1 MSLPLLLNCLNNK
14 GPKVRSGAHFPRI
27 VMSPSELILRRRFL
41 QQASVFAGSSVLMSR
56 LSLTAEAK
64 ETPLTADGFIRGKD
78 KRLIVH
84 NAKVGEI
91 ETPLTLLRE
100 KSQTP
105 KELLF
110 VRNNQVL
117 PETLTT
123 EGAEVGDW
131 QLELNGLVDKP
142 QTVRAADLAKVPQEE
157 VELVL
162 QCSGNGRAKFAKTVK
177 AEGVQWQHGAMGNVT
192 FKGVRL
198 KALLEH
204 LGVNIKPE
212 AKFVAAEGKDSPAKP
227 GDADFEHSIPL
238 ADALDRSIL
247 ALAMNGEA
255 IPKVHGGPLRLITP
269 GYYATMNV
277 KWLSRLR
284 FESQESTNHHH
295 VGRYRTPLKP
305 IAPGTK
311 FTSTLGNSE
320 PNWNMRIKSVI
331 FAPLDGEQLPAG
343 RVEIRGV
350 AWNDGTAKIEAV
362 EISTDG
368 GNLWRRTKLQRPSSP
383 FAWHPWSLT
392 IDLPKG
398 SQTILSRAV
407 DALGRSQPLDGSIA
421 WNPAGYAWSGVDA
434 VTVAVNSA

>member
-1 MSLPLLLNCLNNK
+1 MTTFKTL
-14 GPKVRSGAHFPRI
+14 A
-27 VMSPSELILRRRFL
+27 RRRFL
-41 QQASVFAGSSVLMSR
+41 QQTSAFAVCTALSSRR
-56 LSLTAEAK
+56 LWGEEAAK
-64 ETPLTADGFIRGKD
+64 PLPAADAFIRGKD
-78 KRLIVH
+78 QRLIVH

-91 ETPLTLLRE
+91 ETPLALLRE
-100 KSQTP
+100 TPLTP

-131 QLELNGLVDKP
+131 KLELAGLVDMP
-142 QTVRAADLAKVPQEE
+142 QTVRAADLAKLPQEE

-162 QCSGNGRAKFAKTVK
+162 QCSGNGRAKFAQTVK
-177 AEGVQWQHGAMGNVT
+177 AEGVQWKHGAMGNVK

-198 KALLEH
+198 KTLLEH

-212 AKFVAAEGKDSPAKP
+212 AKFIAAEGKDAPAKA
-227 GDADFEHSIPL
+227 GDADFEHSIPW

-255 IPKVHGGPLRLITP
+255 LPKVHGGPLRLITP

-277 KWLSRLR
+277 KWLSRIR
-284 FESQESTNHHH
+284 FEAQESTNHHQ
-295 VGRYRTPLKP
+295 VGRYRTPLRP
-305 IAPGTK
+305 IAPGSK
-311 FTSTLGNSE
+311 FTSTLVNSE

-331 FAPLDGEQLPAG
+331 FAPLEGEKVSG
-343 RVEIRGV
+343 KKVEVRGV

-368 GNLWRRTKLQRPSSP
+368 GRSWRRAGLQRPKSP
-383 FAWHPWSLT
+383 YAWHPWNLAVE
-392 IDLPKG
+392 LPEG
-398 SQTILSRAV
+398 SQTVLARAV

-421 WNPAGYAWSGVDA
+421 WNPAGYAWNGVDS
-434 VTVAVNSA
+434 VTIVVGSA

>member
-1 MSLPLLLNCLNNK
+1 MTTSKTL
-14 GPKVRSGAHFPRI
+14 A
-27 VMSPSELILRRRFL
+27 RRRFL
-41 QQASVFAGSSVLMSR
+41 QQTSALAVCSALRPRTTFGDDTKQA
-56 LSLTAEAK
+56 
-64 ETPLTADGFIRGKD
+64 TPTADEFIRGKD

-100 KSQTP
+100 KRLTP

-123 EGAEVGDW
+123 DGAEVGDW
-131 QLELNGLVDKP
+131 QFELAGLVDRP
-142 QTVRAADLAKVPQEE
+142 QTVRAADLAKLPQEE

-162 QCSGNGRAKFAKTVK
+162 QCSGNGRANFAKTVK
-177 AEGVQWQHGAMGNVT
+177 AEGVQWKHGAMGNVA
-192 FKGVRL
+192 FQGVRL
-198 KALLEH
+198 KTLLDH

-212 AKFVAAEGKDSPAKP
+212 SKFVAAEGKDSPAKP

-247 ALAMNGEA
+247 ALDMNGEA

-284 FESQESTNHHH
+284 FEAQESTNHHH

-305 IAPGTK
+305 ISPGSK
-311 FTSTLGNSE
+311 FTSTLENSE

-331 FAPLDGEQLPAG
+331 FAPLDGEKVSAKK
-343 RVEIRGV
+343 VEVRGV
-350 AWNDGTAKIEAV
+350 AWNDGTAEIEAV

-368 GNLWRRTKLQRPSSP
+368 GKSWRRAEVKRPKSP
-383 FAWHPWSLT
+383 YVWHPWSLAVE
-392 IDLPKG
+392 LPKG
-398 SQTILSRAV
+398 SQTILARAV
-407 DALGRSQPLDGSIA
+407 DALGRSQPRDGSIA
-421 WNPAGYAWSGVDA
+421 WNPAGYAWNGVDS
-434 VTVAVNSA
+434 VTFVVDSA

>member
-1 MSLPLLLNCLNNK
+1 MTTSRTL
-14 GPKVRSGAHFPRI
+14 A
-27 VMSPSELILRRRFL
+27 RRQFL
-41 QQASVFAGSSVLMSR
+41 QQTSALAVCSALSSR
-56 LSLTAEAK
+56 RIWGQ
-64 ETPLTADGFIRGKD
+64 ETSKPPPTADEFIRGKD

-100 KSQTP
+100 TPLTP
-105 KELLF
+105 KDRLF

-131 QLELNGLVDKP
+131 QFELAGLLDKP
-142 QTVRAADLAKVPQEE
+142 RTVRPADLAKLPEEE

-162 QCSGNGRAKFAKTVK
+162 QCSGNGRANFAKTVK
-177 AEGVQWQHGAMGNVT
+177 AEGVQWKHGAMGNVA

-198 KALLEH
+198 KTLLEH
-204 LGVNIKPE
+204 LGVSIKPE
-212 AKFVAAEGKDSPAKP
+212 AKFIAAEGKDSPAKP

-247 ALAMNGEA
+247 ALSMNGEA

-284 FESQESTNHHH
+284 FEAQESTNHHH

-305 IAPGTK
+305 IAPGSK
-311 FTSTLGNSE
+311 FTSTLNNSE
-320 PNWNMRIKSVI
+320 PNWNMRIKSAI
-331 FAPLDGEQLPAG
+331 FAPLEGEKVSAKK
-343 RVEIRGV
+343 VEVRGV
-350 AWNDGTAKIEAV
+350 AWNDGTAKIEGV

-368 GNLWRRTKLQRPSSP
+368 GSSWRRAELQCPKSP
-383 FAWHPWSLT
+383 YAWHPWSLAFE
-392 IDLPKG
+392 LPKG
-398 SQTILSRAV
+398 SQTIRARAV
-407 DALGRSQPLDGSIA
+407 DALGHTQPLDGSIA
-421 WNPAGYAWSGVDA
+421 WNPAGYAWNGVDS
-434 VTVAVNSA
+434 VTVVVDSA